1 MQTRVKV
8 SACSYVLSLRAPGA
22 AVALPDADCI
32 VTLGSEVR
40 NKVGSHRALLEADEV
55 PVAQLPAGAN
65 FLPCPSRPHRR
76 GEPQAGS
83 LADEAI
89 RTLTLENV
97 KRPGSGGRFH
107 LQFPLSQGPGPCH
120 CTVAG
125 HGRGPG

>member
-55 PVAQLPAGAN
+55 PVAQLPAGA
-65 FLPCPSRPHRR
+65 CPSRPHRR

-83 LADEAI
+83 LADSEAI

-97 KRPGSGGRFH
+97 KRPGSGARAYAAASNV
-107 LQFPLSQGPGPCH
+107 PKPP
-120 CTVAG
+120 
-125 HGRGPG
+125 

>member
-83 LADEAI
+83 LADSEAI

-97 KRPGSGGRFH
+97 KRPGSG
-107 LQFPLSQGPGPCH
+107 
-120 CTVAG
+120 AG
-125 HGRGPG
+125 AYAAASNVPQPP